1 VGSGGRAYSE
11 DAPTKVD
18 GAAASY
24 PPDPTSSK
32 TLPVG
37 RTTRTS
43 FPTVGTSSSVS
54 LTTAVETLR
63 VQEIGQTRA
72 FVRLIFILAVAT
84 AGSLALVGG
93 DPIAKRVLLA
103 TIAPILVTAA
113 WLAWSLRREEEYRV
127 ARVVVSAYVAIVAA
141 FGGIYFFGAFSPAP
155 IVLPFG
161 LYFFGGAKSRVA
173 TFSVFLTCAAGYA
186 CLVVAIASGV
196 LIDRGLVRADALGL
210 VDRAVIL
217 ALVEL
222 TMLVTYLNSRAARA
236 ATLTAIERHDRVIR
250 GLAQREALLKE
261 AREELDR
268 ALLSGGM
275 GRFTDTTIGSFR
287 LGRVIGR
294 GAMGEVYEAAHAV
307 TQTLVAVKLL
317 HSQGLGEPDALK
329 RFLREAQIAQSL
341 DTPHVVKVL
350 EIGGLEA
357 ALPYIAMERLQGE
370 DLGDYLRAHKQLSL
384 KKTITLVRQ
393 VGRGLESA
401 RAAGIVH
408 RDLKP
413 RNLFFAESGGGQR
426 IWKILDF
433 GISKLGD
440 PEGTHQTKDIVVG
453 TPGYMAPEQAAGRE
467 VSHKTD
473 LFALGAIVYRTLTGR
488 PAFTGDHIAE
498 TMYQVAHAMPPRPSE
513 LSPTLPA
520 DVDLVLSIALA
531 KAPGDRFESAAEI
544 ASALDEAS
552 RGELSPLVRSRGERL
567 LEKMPWGWKGA

>member
-1 VGSGGRAYSE
+1 MVAHATE

-18 GAAASY
+18 GVVPSY

-37 RTTRTS
+37 RTSRTS
-43 FPTVGTSSSVS
+43 MPTVGTSSSIS

-84 AGSLALVGG
+84 AASLFFVGG
-93 DPIAKRVLLA
+93 DPIAKRVLLG
-103 TIAPILVTAA
+103 TIAPILVTAV

-127 ARVVVSAYVAIVAA
+127 GRVVVSAYVAIVAA
-141 FGGIYFFGAFSPAP
+141 FWRHLLLRR
-155 IVLPFG
+155 LPRRRRSSFRS
-161 LYFFGGAKSRVA
+161 ASTSSAAQEVA
-173 TFSVFLTCAAGYA
+173 RGTTYSVFLTCAAGYA
-186 CLVVAIASGV
+186 FLVVAIASGV
-196 LIDRGLVRADALGL
+196 LVDRGLVRADALGL
-210 VDRAVIL
+210 VDRVVIL

-236 ATLTAIERHDRVIR
+236 ATITAIERHDRVIR

-294 GAMGEVYEAAHAV
+294 GAMGEVYEAAHTA
-307 TQTLVAVKLL
+307 TQTLAAVKLL
-317 HSQGLGEPDALK
+317 HSQGLADPDALK

-370 DLGDYLRAHKQLSL
+370 DLGDYLRTHKQLSL

-513 LSPTLPA
+513 LSTLLHS
-520 DVDLVLSIALA
+520 DVDVVLAIALA
-531 KAPGDRFESAAEI
+531 KGPGDRFESAAEI